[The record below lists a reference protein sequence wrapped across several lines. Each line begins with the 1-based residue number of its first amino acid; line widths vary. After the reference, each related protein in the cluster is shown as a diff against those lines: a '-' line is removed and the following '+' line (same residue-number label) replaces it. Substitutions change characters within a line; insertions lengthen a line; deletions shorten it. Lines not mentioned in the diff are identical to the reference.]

1 MSGVHRFSLFVI
13 PLLLLSFS
21 ISSAHA
27 QTYYYA
33 TTDMTFAEFYAGEI
47 GDTSENL
54 AVSYDAV
61 STATQR
67 FITRF
72 SGHIATTS
80 GDGSVF
86 TGVKAVQ
93 VRMTQDV
100 YNSLSKDT
108 RYTWSTDVFTEYK
121 DAASDGTFG
130 KMQTEIVTAE
140 GVTVSFAG
148 GASNTHGNYRL
159 NISGLSYDKLGADLG
174 TSNDNF
180 LGAKLTA
187 SDGTVYGLKPLHN
200 LWIRGNLAEQ
210 IGFCVQDFTERN
222 GTHLSYAHTA
232 DISGKTITA
241 ITYMLKNQPD
251 IVIECEVF
259 VKKWTDAKITVSGDV
274 KSGSNVTVLFT
285 SSDIPSDS
293 AYTLASVAKVAGRSS
308 TALTSTDYTYSDG
321 VLTFTNIEAGNYT
334 AAFSDGSSSP
344 YADITASI
352 TVNDYYAVTD
362 MSWAEFYAGET
373 GESSADLYAAGLDA
387 VTTPTWSKFKRF
399 PLLWGAVSPDVEGT
413 VISGEKAVQVRM
425 TGAVY
430 EALTD
435 KSRYTFSDDVFT
447 EYKLVS
453 PDGTFG
459 AMVTETT
466 TAASAEVVFTSGAS
480 SRWGHYTLTVKSA
493 DIDIGLSGDKIA
505 RNYLGLTLETAN
517 GKIYGMRHN
526 NNIYSDADT
535 IAFCISN
542 DYVEPHGT
550 GVERS
555 YKYTAGLEGE
565 TITKITYMLKD
576 LPDVV
581 VSCNVFVVPMSITAS
596 ANTDSVA
603 LTAGSGASLDITFSG
618 VDGVT
623 CDIVSL
629 TLGSGKNAKT
639 ISTEYYSYSDGVLY
653 LSDQLAAGTY
663 TAVFRNEKY
672 ADVSVS
678 FTVTGVYH
686 FAATNMTYKEF
697 YLGEAGELAA
707 MSLDAVSSA
716 TTGKAA
722 RFGVLS
728 YDIVSDDDGNSITK
742 IYGLADVHVRMT
754 DEVYALLSN
763 DSRYT
768 FSTTPFSEYKDVS
781 SDNTFGKMVT
791 DLEEV
796 TGATVEIASG
806 ASTVW
811 GNYWLKLSGVDSVD
825 VSGKYLGAVLETSD
839 GKQYPMQ
846 HLYNLFF
853 KKDEMAFCVE
863 EFTEPHGNTPAYA
876 HTNDLAGKTITKI
889 TYMLKDAP
897 DMYVSCDVYVPEMS
911 TATVSLSSDSVTAG
925 SNVSIP
931 FVFAGLPDGVT
942 YSVISLY
949 SGSGRSR
956 TYITDYTYANN
967 TLTISGDISTGNYTA
982 VFGADGYTDIALTF
996 YAEGCHYA
1004 VTDMTWEEFYAGEI
1018 VNTSADL
1025 LDAVSSPTA
1034 RVANRFTQLVSVSND
1049 EGGRDITGVK
1059 DVQVRMSEEV
1069 YQLLSSDSRYTF
1081 SSTEF
1086 DEYKEVDSGGSFGA
1100 MVTETETASSAYVT
1114 LSSGASAVW
1123 GNYVLRISS
1132 ADVTLGSGDTRY
1144 YLGALITTSD
1154 GKVYGMRHNNNLWFS
1169 ASDMALAVQ
1178 EFVEVHGVSRKYAY
1192 TSDMAGKTITKIQY
1206 MLKNQP
1212 DVVVNCSVTLPQIA
1226 SAAVSLSDDEVISG
1240 TNVAIPLKFSGSP
1253 EGAEYS
1259 VVSVYSGSG
1268 RSRTYITDYSYS
1280 DNTLTISGDLAVGN
1294 YTAIFRTEGYTDI
1307 ALTFRVEGY
1316 HYATTDMTWAEFYA
1330 GEIGTSSADLWDAG
1344 LDAVSS
1350 STKRIAGRF
1359 TQLVSADNNSL
1370 GGADITGVRAV
1381 QVRMYEDVY
1390 QLLSSDSRYTFTSE
1404 VFSEYKE
1411 VNSDGSFGEM
1421 FTEYEDA
1428 EDAVVTLR
1436 SGANSTWGNYMLVIS
1451 SADIALTS
1459 GDERL
1464 DMGALITASDGSVYG
1479 LRHNSNLW
1487 FSAGEIA
1494 LTYEEFA
1501 EPHGISRDYDYT
1513 SDLQGKTITKIQ
1525 YMLKNKP
1532 DVVISCDVYLKLKSA
1547 ASVSY
1552 AYPDGYN
1559 AILAGTGDPI
1569 TITFS
1574 NLSSDVVYDIASV
1587 TPSIRHASALDSS
1600 LYAYSDGKLS
1610 FDASVGTGRYK
1621 AVFSTEKYSDLA
1633 ATVELFTT
1641 DATSLI
1647 VSDDNNGAGLN
1658 FLLTPKG
1665 YIDAVDE
1672 ELDANKFVNASDY
1685 THIPGNKTASYSAG
1699 SRTVSGSGFSFDV
1712 VLNGV
1717 SSDYTGIVGFG
1728 KQFTMTRSALGSVY
1742 NSVYTAVNSIP
1753 VGASGFR
1760 EIPKL
1765 SALNSAGLKAV
1776 QVLPDGTSRDISA
1789 LTGAGAMIN
1798 SDGSIF
1804 LFYGV
1809 MAADSSTLT
1818 EGEYTLSPE
1827 GETLINDG
1835 ARDGHIRVAIYLEMP
1850 AASSGSEGTPRPIS
1864 WDVPPV
1870 SGDVSPD
1877 VRPASGDVRPPAS
1890 GDVNPPVPPE
1900 SGDMPVNPPVPAQSG
1915 DMPVNPPV
1923 PAQSGDIP
1931 VNPPAPAESGDM
1943 PVNPPT
1949 PSESGDMPVNPP
1961 TPSTSGDSRPST
1973 PDTSGGTLPAAPAVD
1988 IQDTAIAQ
1996 RIVDALSAIVSF
2008 ITGDTE
2014 IAELPE
2020 ESVGSERTIADVS
2033 AEELAAIPE
2042 GETPAVILPIMRVEK
2057 PAVYVFGV
2065 DLSGLDVGA
2074 RIFLHMM
2081 AESVTTQAAAFYSS
2095 AEETEDV
2102 YTFLDD
2108 DGNETKVVPA
2118 NKHVNAAAYMEP
2130 NYTYAPMITTA
2141 SSSSEGDNSGG
2152 NTGGNSG
2159 GDNSGNNSGGNS
2171 GGNSGTDTITGTVG
2185 SSGGGC
2191 NTMGILAPM
2200 MLAVLLMV
2208 SRKR

>member
-1 MSGVHRFSLFVI
+1 MSRVHRFSLFVI
-13 PLLLLSFS
+13 TLLLLSFS
-21 ISSAHA
+21 VSASYA

-47 GDTSENL
+47 GDTPDNL

-72 SGHIATTS
+72 AGHISETS
-80 GDGSVF
+80 VDGSVF

-100 YNSLSKDT
+100 YNFLSKDT
-108 RYTWSTDVFTEYK
+108 RYTFSTESFDEYK
-121 DAASDGTFG
+121 DVASDGTFG
-130 KMQTEIVTAE
+130 EMQTTTVTAD

-148 GASNTHGNYRL
+148 GASNGHGNYRL
-159 NISGLSYDKLGADLG
+159 NISGLSYDQLGADLG
-174 TSNDNF
+174 TSNANF

-232 DISGKTITA
+232 DISGKTITQ

-251 IVIECEVF
+251 IVINCSVY
-259 VKKWTDAKITVSGDV
+259 VKQWTDAEITVSGDV
-274 KSGSNVTVLFT
+274 KSGSNITVHFT
-285 SSDIPSDS
+285 SSDIPGDS
-293 AYTLASVAKVAGRSS
+293 AYTLASVAKVVGRSS
-308 TALTSTDYTYSDG
+308 TALTSADYTYSDG
-321 VLTFTNIEAGNYT
+321 VITFTNIEAGNYRAT
-334 AAFSDGSSSP
+334 FSDGSSSP
-344 YADITASI
+344 YVDITASI
-352 TVNDYYAVTD
+352 TVNDYYATTN
-362 MSWAEFYAGET
+362 MTWAEFYAGET

-387 VTTPTWSKFKRF
+387 ITTPTWSKFKRF

-639 ISTEYYSYSDGVLY
+639 ISSDFYSYSDGVLY
-653 LSDQLAAGTY
+653 LSDGLASGTY
-663 TAVFRNEKY
+663 TAIFRNEKY

-678 FTVTGVYH
+678 FTVTGLYH
-686 FAATNMTYKEF
+686 FATTNMTYEEF
-697 YLGEAGELAA
+697 YLGEVGDSAL
-707 MSLDAVSSA
+707 SLDAVSSA

-742 IYGLADVHVRMT
+742 IYGLADVQVRMT

-768 FSTTPFSEYKDVS
+768 FSTTPFAEYKVVIT
-781 SDNTFGKMVT
+781 DNSFGKMVT

-796 TGATVEIASG
+796 TGASVSLSSG

-825 VSGKYLGAVLETSD
+825 VSGKYLGAILETSD
-839 GKQYPMQ
+839 GKLYPMQ

-889 TYMLKDAP
+889 TYLLKDTA
-897 DMYVSCDVYVPEMS
+897 DMYVSCDVYVPVMS
-911 TATVSLSSDSVTAG
+911 SATVSLSNDKVT
-925 SNVSIP
+925 
-931 FVFAGLPDGVT
+931 
-942 YSVISLY
+942 
-949 SGSGRSR
+949 
-956 TYITDYTYANN
+956 
-967 TLTISGDISTGNYTA
+967 
-982 VFGADGYTDIALTF
+982 
-996 YAEGCHYA
+996 
-1004 VTDMTWEEFYAGEI
+1004 
-1018 VNTSADL
+1018 
-1025 LDAVSSPTA
+1025 
-1034 RVANRFTQLVSVSND
+1034 
-1049 EGGRDITGVK
+1049 
-1059 DVQVRMSEEV
+1059 
-1069 YQLLSSDSRYTF
+1069 
-1081 SSTEF
+1081 
-1086 DEYKEVDSGGSFGA
+1086 
-1100 MVTETETASSAYVT
+1100 
-1114 LSSGASAVW
+1114 
-1123 GNYVLRISS
+1123 
-1132 ADVTLGSGDTRY
+1132 
-1144 YLGALITTSD
+1144 
-1154 GKVYGMRHNNNLWFS
+1154 
-1169 ASDMALAVQ
+1169 
-1178 EFVEVHGVSRKYAY
+1178 
-1192 TSDMAGKTITKIQY
+1192 
-1206 MLKNQP
+1206 
-1212 DVVVNCSVTLPQIA
+1212 
-1226 SAAVSLSDDEVISG
+1226 SG

-1253 EGAEYS
+1253 EGTAYTVTS
-1259 VVSVYSGSG
+1259 LYSGSG
-1268 RSRTYITDYSYS
+1268 RNRTYITDYTYS
-1280 DNTLTISGDLAVGN
+1280 DNTLTISGDIAAGN
-1294 YTAIFRTEGYTDI
+1294 YTAIFHTEGYTDI
-1307 ALTFRVEGY
+1307 ALTFYVEGY
-1316 HYATTDMTWAEFYA
+1316 HYATTNMTWAEFYA
-1330 GEIGTSSADLWDAG
+1330 GEIGTTSADLWDAG

-1359 TQLVSADNNSL
+1359 TQLVSADNDL
-1370 GGADITGVRAV
+1370 GGADILGVRAV

-1390 QLLSSDSRYTFTSE
+1390 QALSSDSRYTFTTT
-1404 VFSEYKE
+1404 VFDEYKE
-1411 VNSDGSFGEM
+1411 VSADGSFGEM
-1421 FTEYEDA
+1421 LTEYEDA
-1428 EDAVVTLR
+1428 DSAVVTLR

-1451 SADIALTS
+1451 SADIAPTS

-1464 DMGALITASDGSVYG
+1464 DLGALITISEDGKTYG

-1494 LTYEEFA
+1494 LTYEEFV

-1532 DVVISCDVYLKLKSA
+1532 DVVVNCSVYLKLKST
-1547 ASVSY
+1547 ASVSFD
-1552 AYPDGYN
+1552 YPEGYN
-1559 AILAGTGDPI
+1559 AILAGTSDPI
-1569 TITFS
+1569 TIAFE
-1574 NLSSDVVYDIASV
+1574 NCSSDVVYDIASV

-1610 FDASVGTGRYK
+1610 FDASVGSGKYK
-1621 AVFSTEKYSDLA
+1621 AVFSTEKYSDIA

-1672 ELDANKFVNASDY
+1672 TLSANKFVNASDY
-1685 THIPGNKTASYSAG
+1685 TTIASNKTESYSAG
-1699 SRTVSGSGFSFDV
+1699 TTTVSDSGFSFDV

-1728 KQFTMTRSALGSVY
+1728 KQFTITSTTLGSVY
-1742 NSVYTAVNSIP
+1742 NSVYTAVNSIA
-1753 VGASGFR
+1753 VGSSGFR
-1760 EIPKL
+1760 EIPQL

-1776 QVLPDGTSRDISA
+1776 QVLPDGTSRDISG
-1789 LTGAGAMIN
+1789 LTGAGAMLN

-1809 MAADSSTLT
+1809 MAADSSTIS
-1818 EGEYTLSPE
+1818 EDEYTLSPE

-1835 ARDGHIRVAIYLEMP
+1835 AKDGHIRVAMYLEMP
-1850 AASSGSEGTPRPIS
+1850 VASSGSSSSSTTTTTS
-1864 WDVPPV
+1864 ADTTV

-1877 VRPASGDVRPPAS
+1877 VKPESGDVRPPESGDVRPPAS
-1890 GDVNPPVPPE
+1890 GDVRPPE
-1900 SGDMPVNPPVPAQSG
+1900 SGD
-1915 DMPVNPPV
+1915 
-1923 PAQSGDIP
+1923 
-1931 VNPPAPAESGDM
+1931 VNPPAPFESGDK
-1943 PVNPPT
+1943 PVNPNPQ
-1949 PSESGDMPVNPP
+1949 PQSGDTRP
-1961 TPSTSGDSRPST
+1961 TT
-1973 PDTSGGTLPAAPAVD
+1973 PDTPSDPGGDSSGGNEPSSVVPTAPGVNV
-1988 IQDTAIAQ
+1988 QDEAIAQ
-1996 RIVDALSAIVSF
+1996 KLVNILSAIVSF

-2020 ESVGSERTIADVS
+2020 ESVGTERTIADVS
-2033 AEELAAIPE
+2033 EEEIAAIPE
-2042 GETPAVILPIMRVEK
+2042 GETPAVILPLMRVER

-2065 DLSGLDVGA
+2065 DLSDLNVGA

-2081 AESVTTQAAAFYSS
+2081 AESVTAQAAVFYSS
-2095 AEETEDV
+2095 AEDTTDV

-2108 DGNETKVVPA
+2108 DGNETTTVPA
-2118 NKHVNAAAYMEP
+2118 NKHVNVAAYMEP
-2130 NYTYAPMITTA
+2130 EYIYAPIITKA

-2152 NTGGNSG
+2152 NSGDNSG
-2159 GDNSGNNSGGNS
+2159 GDNSGGNSGGDNSGGNS
-2171 GGNSGTDTITGTVG
+2171 GGNSGTDTNTDTTTSTVG

-2191 NTMGILAPM
+2191 DSMDMLAPM
-2200 MLAVLLMV
+2200 MLAVLVLV